1 VGGAV
6 PGEADVDVTAP
17 AIEGV
22 LGDGSD
28 LKPPQGRQ
36 MAARGFNPAAIDL
49 KDLRD
54 PRGFAPPSA
63 DTAQWAGVGIQTS
76 DKVPEDGGNDGG
88 PAAEGEQ
95 AKGWTGDGDPPL
107 QVRERRL
114 HSDKARAVGDATQ
127 GVRGSD
133 KGDAGTRPRQQ
144 AIGFQA
150 TEGAT
155 EVGSTDPTNKPV
167 ELRQRIVRNLVRPE
181 LATARDHFLAGEPDA
196 QIPELDVPLPI
207 DPPQEAEDLDGQQH
221 KAPMRLPRRACSVY
235 DCGRWHGSVSLVVA
249 DSPQVS
255 AVPCESSTTRDLA
268 QKIPVDSRFRL
279 DGRKKC
285 S

>member
-1 VGGAV
+1 
-6 PGEADVDVTAP
+6 P
-17 AIEGV
+17 AIQGV

-28 LKPPQGRQ
+28 LKPPQGRE

-63 DTAQWAGVGIQTS
+63 DTAQGAGVGIQTP
-76 DKVPEDGGNDGG
+76 DEVPEDGGDDAG
-88 PAAEGEQ
+88 PPAEGEQ
-95 AKGWTGDGDPPL
+95 GDGWGGGGAGAPPL
-107 QVRERRL
+107 QVGERRL
-114 HSDKARAVGDATQ
+114 HSDKARAVGDTTQ

-144 AIGFQA
+144 AMGFQA

-155 EVGSTDPTNKPV
+155 EVGSTHPTNKPV
-167 ELRQRIVRNLVRPE
+167 ELRQRIVRNLVRLE
-181 LATARDHFLAGEPDA
+181 LAAARDHLLAGEPDA

-221 KAPMRLPRRACSVY
+221 KAPVRLPRRACSVC
-235 DCGRWHGSVSLVVA
+235 DCGRWHGSVSLVIA
-249 DSPQVS
+249 DNPQVS
-255 AVPCESSTTRDLA
+255 TVPCESSTTRDLA
-268 QKIPVDSRFRL
+268 QKIPLDSRFRL
-279 DGRKKC
+279 DGRKK
-285 S
+285 

>member
-1 VGGAV
+1 
-6 PGEADVDVTAP
+6 
-17 AIEGV
+17 
-22 LGDGSD
+22 
-28 LKPPQGRQ
+28 
-36 MAARGFNPAAIDL
+36 M
-49 KDLRD
+49 
-54 PRGFAPPSA
+54 
-63 DTAQWAGVGIQTS
+63 GIQTT
-76 DKVPEDGGNDGG
+76 DKVPEDSGHDGG

-107 QVRERRL
+107 QVREHRL
-114 HSDKARAVGDATQ
+114 HSEKARAVGDATQ

-150 TEGAT
+150 TEGVT

-221 KAPMRLPRRACSVY
+221 KAPVRLPR
-235 DCGRWHGSVSLVVA
+235 
-249 DSPQVS
+249 
-255 AVPCESSTTRDLA
+255 
-268 QKIPVDSRFRL
+268 
-279 DGRKKC
+279 
-285 S
+285 

>member
-1 VGGAV
+1 MGGAV

-17 AIEGV
+17 AIQGA
-22 LGDGSD
+22 LRDGSD

-54 PRGFAPPSA
+54 PRNFAPPSA
-63 DTAQWAGVGIQTS
+63 DTAQRAGVGIQTT
-76 DKVPEDGGNDGG
+76 DEVPEDGGDDGG

-114 HSDKARAVGDATQ
+114 HSEKARAVGDATQ
-127 GVRGSD
+127 GVSDSD
-133 KGDAGTRPRQQ
+133 KGDVGIRPRQQ
-144 AIGFQA
+144 AMGVQA

-167 ELRQRIVRNLVRPE
+167 ELRQRIVRNLVRPK
-181 LATARDHFLAGEPDA
+181 LTAACDHFLAGEPDA

-221 KAPMRLPRRACSVY
+221 KAPVWLPRRACSIC
-235 DCGRWHGSVSLVVA
+235 DCGR
-249 DSPQVS
+249 
-255 AVPCESSTTRDLA
+255 
-268 QKIPVDSRFRL
+268 
-279 DGRKKC
+279 
-285 S
+285 

>member
-1 VGGAV
+1 
-6 PGEADVDVTAP
+6 
-17 AIEGV
+17 

-36 MAARGFNPAAIDL
+36 MAACGFNPAAIDL

-63 DTAQWAGVGIQTS
+63 DTAQRAGVGVQTP
-76 DKVPEDGGNDGG
+76 DEVPEDGGDDGG

-95 AKGWTGDGDPPL
+95 AKGRAGDGDPPL
-107 QVRERRL
+107 QVGEPRL
-114 HSDKARAVGDATQ
+114 HREKARAVGNATQ

-133 KGDAGTRPRQQ
+133 KGDVATRPRQQ
-144 AIGFQA
+144 AMGFQA

-181 LATARDHFLAGEPDA
+181 SAAARDHFLAGEPDA

-221 KAPMRLPRRACSVY
+221 KAPVWLPR
-235 DCGRWHGSVSLVVA
+235 
-249 DSPQVS
+249 
-255 AVPCESSTTRDLA
+255 
-268 QKIPVDSRFRL
+268 
-279 DGRKKC
+279 
-285 S
+285 